1 MSLLARTSAA
11 VTDERG
17 GVLVMFALFA
27 PVAILFVALAI
38 DVSNTFVHARHLQL
52 QADASALAAAQEF
65 QPCNNAAIV
74 AHAAQY
80 GGASEATSPAGA
92 VKASEPVYNSQIGGT
107 PPSKIYE
114 LVNSKTYYKQ
124 SSPVDSSAVEKVP
137 CEAMMVDVKLTE
149 TNLPW
154 YVKVFKSV
162 FNGVPNID
170 AHARVELKQASTATG
185 SFPVAVNDLRPK
197 SVEAYFVDESVSPAT
212 QLMNCGASEKSPC
225 SVELKSDGTSN
236 GLGVWDNKE
245 QPFAVAVRKPTVGVR
260 VAVSGRATLTG
271 NMATDC
277 ALTFVTCSDG
287 SSAGVGLLHIQGYS
301 GNGTATASSPI
312 VRQVKLSGAPGGC
325 LDGYFSNPVSSCKLA
340 ASATV
345 DWGTA
350 TRPTGADVDA
360 LVNGTCYALTFQS
373 ISGTNELWSSAST
386 APSGSCASLEKKETA
401 AGTGYITLTHGAGA
415 TQINLR
421 AKDSSATKTF
431 TAVQRSYA
439 ASSNSEPVQEAFLGR
454 VGGLTGDED
463 SFRMCESGNEGE
475 ACKPKLIV
483 TLGLKGTLEA
493 ARSTNE
499 SGYTMRFTG
508 TGSQNQSVS
517 CEAAKGGTQYYAA
530 LAYGCAGQWAINPTL
545 TCPDKTN
552 PTDCIGPATGNK
564 ENQVAKGMNLR
575 ILGSEK
581 PATCTRPNHWKE
593 FTFINGVPNVS
604 PNDPRVV
611 TAFVTPYGSFGG
623 SGSSSEFPI
632 AEFAVFYVTGWQDS
646 GNGFNNPC
654 QGNGDDT
661 AEPGT
666 IVGHFIKYVVLDAS
680 GGGTTTCELNALGE
694 CVAVLTR

>member
-1 MSLLARTSAA
+1 MAAAETEDQGARNDDCRHRRDAGRGSTVKLRGRVRMSLLARTSAA

-245 QPFAVAVRKPTVGVR
+245 QPFAFAVRKPTVGVR

-360 LVNGTCYALTFQS
+360 LVNGTCYARTFQ
-373 ISGTNELWSSAST
+373 
-386 APSGSCASLEKKETA
+386 
-401 AGTGYITLTHGAGA
+401 
-415 TQINLR
+415 
-421 AKDSSATKTF
+421 
-431 TAVQRSYA
+431 
-439 ASSNSEPVQEAFLGR
+439 
-454 VGGLTGDED
+454 
-463 SFRMCESGNEGE
+463 
-475 ACKPKLIV
+475 
-483 TLGLKGTLEA
+483 
-493 ARSTNE
+493 STNE

-564 ENQVAKGMNLR
+564 QNQVAKGMNLR

-581 PATCTRPNHWKE
+581 PKTCTGPNHWKE
-593 FTFINGVPNVS
+593 FTFTNGVPNVS